1 MTDKCAIK
9 MEKKGDY
16 IRKKSPYGG
25 RIGKKVRKEER
36 ERITI
41 ASTLIN
47 SEFNSNPSPWTII
60 SSILIFISILD
71 YSGDPD

>member
-25 RIGKKVRKEER
+25 RIGKKLGRKR
-36 ERITI
+36 EKE
-41 ASTLIN
+41 L
-47 SEFNSNPSPWTII
+47 
-60 SSILIFISILD
+60 L
-71 YSGDPD
+71 